1 MGSSSMDRED
11 EALLAKAALFED
23 AMLKSARAVEL
34 ELERVMKRGED
45 QLDRLA
51 ARIAEVLAREAVDG
65 ALDAVLG
72 GGEQS
77 VSDPRGSANQAASV
91 IARVVRRGTRF
102 I

>member
-1 MGSSSMDRED
+1 MDKED
-11 EALLAKAALFED
+11 EALLAKAAVFED
-23 AMLKSARAVEL
+23 AMLKSARAIEL

-51 ARIAEVLAREAVDG
+51 SRIAEVLARVAVDG
-65 ALDAVLG
+65 ALNAVLG

-77 VSDPRGSANQAASV
+77 SADTGGSANQTASL
-91 IARVVRRGTRF
+91 IARAVRRGTRF

>member
-1 MGSSSMDRED
+1 MDKDD
-11 EALLAKAALFED
+11 EALLARAAVFED
-23 AMLKSARAVEL
+23 AMLKSARAIEL

-51 ARIAEVLAREAVDG
+51 ARIAEVLAGIAVDG

-72 GGEQS
+72 GGELS
-77 VSDPRGSANQAASV
+77 ISDSGAGSTNQTASL
-91 IARVVRRGTRF
+91 IARAVRRGARF